1 MMEFNWSIVGW
12 IAGLL
17 FVYIFGLFEGRN
29 QGRKRRI
36 AEEQEE
42 KKQQPA
48 PQPAA
53 VKVDDP
59 GLLRIK
65 NESGGLTLDLDG
77 ARVDTSALTSDQRKR
92 LIEILNAI
100 RPWLEGKSK
109 PVPAPSTPA
118 APSIESRLGAL
129 DAPPQGK
136 PVSVKSPA
144 PKQTPQV
151 SKPVST
157 PVAGSKTR
165 QDEKPAAPTS
175 IVGQINE
182 ILQARI
188 EGTKLESMGVSLME
202 SATGGV
208 NVYVGMDKY
217 EGVDAVPD
225 EEIKAAI
232 RAAIA
237 EWENK
242 YTPGLS

>member
-136 PVSVKSPA
+136 PVSVTSPRRNLLRQNKPHRFPNRFPRLSQDRRPGRMKSPPRPPA
-144 PKQTPQV
+144 
-151 SKPVST
+151 SS
-157 PVAGSKTR
+157 GRSMR
-165 QDEKPAAPTS
+165 SCKPASRAPNS
-175 IVGQINE
+175 
-182 ILQARI
+182 
-188 EGTKLESMGVSLME
+188 
-202 SATGGV
+202 
-208 NVYVGMDKY
+208 
-217 EGVDAVPD
+217 
-225 EEIKAAI
+225 KAWASHSWSRR
-232 RAAIA
+232 RAA
-237 EWENK
+237 
-242 YTPGLS
+242 